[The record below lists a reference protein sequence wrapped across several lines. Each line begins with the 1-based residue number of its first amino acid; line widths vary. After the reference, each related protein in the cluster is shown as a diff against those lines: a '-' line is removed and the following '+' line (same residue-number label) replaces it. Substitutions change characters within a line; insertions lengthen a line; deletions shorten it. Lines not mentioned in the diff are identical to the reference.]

1 MKQIIMLFGPPG
13 SGKGTQANLLA
24 EKTGYYHFETSKI
37 IERCFKQENPEKV
50 YKIEGKEYKVKDEIE
65 KWETGLLVDP
75 PFVFQLLKERVKE
88 LASEGESIIFSG
100 SPRTIY
106 EAEKELPLFKK
117 LYGKNIQLIL
127 LEVNPET
134 TIQRNSHRKIC
145 SLMKHNILFS
155 PETENLKKCPID
167 GSDLASRF
175 GLDDVE
181 TIKKRLEVFQA
192 ETYPVV
198 AIVEKEGISVTKI
211 NGEQTI
217 SEVYNEIQK
226 VVK

>member
-145 SLMKHNILFS
+145 SLMRHNILFS